1 METEIQGQI
10 QSSGYRLHRRFD
22 RMGRLVGDP
31 AMKKLQDSHV
41 MVIGLGGVGSWAAE
55 SIVRSGVGK
64 VTIVDFDE
72 VCITNSN
79 RQLHALSGLVG
90 SHKASVLAERFAK
103 INPQAEIIPMVQFYN
118 QRNNPEIFASKPDY
132 VIDAIDNVTA
142 KCHLLAFCVAE
153 KIPVV
158 CCSGS
163 AGRMDPTQVEVADL
177 AVTEGDPLARVLR
190 RILRQQYGFPEKSEF
205 GIPTVFSKEPILAP
219 HDLAYDNGKGFKCVC
234 PQGNNGLNTCDDKN
248 LILGSAGFVTGAF
261 GLACAARVVKD
272 LIRT

>member
-1 METEIQGQI
+1 MEIQAQTPSHT
-10 QSSGYRLHRRFD
+10 QSQPDAQAYRLHRRFD

-31 AMKKLQDSHV
+31 AMRKLQDSHV

-55 SIVRSGVGK
+55 AIVRAGVGK

-79 RQLHALSGLVG
+79 RQLHALTGLVG
-90 SHKASVLAERFAK
+90 SHKATVLAERFQK
-103 INPQAEIIPMVQFYN
+103 VNPQAEIISMVQFYN
-118 QRNNPEIFASKPDY
+118 ERNNPEIFAVRPDY

-142 KCHLLAFCVAE
+142 KCHLLAYCVAQ

-163 AGRMDPTQVEVADL
+163 AGRMDPTKVEVADL

-190 RILRQQYGFPEKSEF
+190 RILRQQYGFPEKGDF
-205 GIPTVFSKEPILAP
+205 NIPTVFSREPILQP
-219 HDLAYDNGKGFKCVC
+219 GRPVR
-234 PQGNNGLNTCDDKN
+234 
-248 LILGSAGFVTGAF
+248 GSCERRQRTLHKAKKRQH
-261 GLACAARVVKD
+261 AARFAFTWCRRNVCLCCARCNKAF
-272 LIRT
+272 